1 MVGRLILGGAVLSGR
16 KNDLEVRFA
25 NSSEVSMISSF
36 IHAHWSQ
43 GHVLSR
49 DRELFEYMYLE
60 KGDRLNFVVAFE
72 PQSDNPIAILGYIPS
87 NALHSRISLSMWK
100 ARSEAHFRKYKAGLA
115 VLRFLVDELK
125 PKSIFSTGIS
135 EDTKDFY
142 GFLGYACDVMNHH
155 VIVNN
160 ELEDFRIIKNPPPM
174 SSEHVAP
181 EVELS
186 SLKTI
191 STSEELREFATVLDF
206 SATLKDIDYLCHRY
220 IDHPRF
226 NYEVRGVRLGAK
238 TIGILVFRR
247 SYAEN
252 RSCIRIIDVVGS
264 ELCLLSAA
272 RPLVQEMLL
281 YGDEYIDLLSWG
293 LDSDQINGVGFTDV
307 RNFADCVV
315 PEYFSPFSQT
325 NVDRFLFTNLSE
337 TEIFYKD
344 DGDQDRP
351 N

>member
-1 MVGRLILGGAVLSGR
+1 MDSR
-16 KNDLEVRFA
+16 KNDIEVRFA
-25 NSSEVSMISSF
+25 ISSDVFRISSF

-60 KGDRLNFVVAFE
+60 NDGRLNFVVAFE
-72 PQSDNPIAILGYIPS
+72 PQSEDLIAILGYIPS
-87 NALHSRISLSMWK
+87 DALHSRISLSMWK
-100 ARSEAHFRKYKAGLA
+100 ARSDARLRKYKAGLA
-115 VLRFLVDELK
+115 VLRFLINALK

-135 EDTKDFY
+135 EDTQDFY
-142 GFLGYACDVMNHH
+142 SFLGYSCDVMNHH

-160 ELEDFRIIKNPPPM
+160 EVKDFRIIKNPPQI
-174 SSEHVAP
+174 SFEFRTSEIM
-181 EVELS
+181 LS
-186 SLKTI
+186 SLMTI
-191 STSEELREFATVLDF
+191 STKEELRNHAAGLGF

-226 NYEVRGVRLGAK
+226 KYEIRSVQLDKK

-247 SYAEN
+247 SYAKD
-252 RSCIRIIDVVGS
+252 RSCMRIIDVIGD
-264 ELCLLSAA
+264 ELCLKSAIL
-272 RPLVQEMLL
+272 PLIQEMLTN
-281 YGDEYIDLLSWG
+281 GDEYIDLLSWG
-293 LDSDQINGVGFTDV
+293 LDDPQVKEMGFLNCQDIPS
-307 RNFADCVV
+307 CIV

-325 NVDRFLFTNLSE
+325 NVDRFLFTNLPE
-337 TEIFYKD
+337 TEIFYKG